1 MSVPDGGQ
9 ELHETVQLLMAGHRV
24 DAAIYALAHSLAGTI
39 AFAADSQEHARAILA
54 SLQTDMAR
62 TISDNW
68 ASLEEQKAG
77 CIRQAGSA

>member
-1 MSVPDGGQ
+1 MSVPAGGQ

-24 DAAIYALAHSLAGTI
+24 DVAIYALAHSLAGTI

-68 ASLEEQKAG
+68 ADIQGQKAD
-77 CIRQAGSA
+77 CIHQVGSA

>member
-24 DAAIYALAHSLAGTI
+24 DAVIYALAHSLAGTI
-39 AFAADSQEHARAILA
+39 AFAADSQEHARTVLA
-54 SLQTDMAR
+54 SLQPDMAR

-68 ASLEEQKAG
+68 VSIQEQKAA
-77 CIRQAGSA
+77 CIRRAGSA